1 MVYSFINQNDKGL
14 LNTLKSKLSFRCRFI
29 DKNQDLNALIFNTLS
44 EYLLGFSGNVTF
56 LTNVSLFDFIDKNND
71 IESSVFDRNKIE
83 NLLEKTKTQITY
95 LIEEE
100 TILNDEKLK
109 NLLKNRYKCVIIKG
123 KDSKEKLEYLLKYFQ
138 RYLKDE

>member
-29 DKNQDLNALIFNTLS
+29 DKNQDLNSLIFNTLS

-56 LTNVSLFDFIDKNND
+56 LTNVSLFDFIDKNNY
-71 IESSVFDRNKIE
+71 IESSVFDRDKIE